1 MATAADLVLYQQGV
15 QSLMTALEA
24 HRPDADLARIDRA
37 ARLARFA
44 HRRQRRKSGQ
54 PYVVH
59 PIAVA
64 TIVAELRLDDDAVIA
79 ALLHDVLEDTQ
90 TPRAWIEAWFGHE
103 VVTMIEGVTKLSLN
117 VQAEANEKQRAVAE
131 THRAA
136 ESLRKLL
143 MAMAQD
149 FRVMVIKLADRLH
162 NMRTLGAMPEK
173 KQTRIANETLDVYA
187 PIAARLGVY
196 HVKSELEDL
205 SFAVLHPQEFAE
217 IRDRVAKTNRE
228 REGELSEAMVTLRE
242 KMAER
247 GLRNFTVNGR
257 SKHLYSIFN
266 KVVKHGVP
274 FEEIFDLVALRI
286 IVQEP
291 HECYTAMGVVYE
303 MYRPI
308 PNLFTD
314 YIQTPKPNGYQS
326 LHMKV
331 MGPGNAPL
339 EVQIR
344 TKHMHE
350 VAEFGLAAHW
360 SYKEGA
366 QANNS
371 EARLGQLR
379 RQLFEWSSDNSQT
392 SDFLRNVS
400 TDLFKEQVFAFT
412 PKGDII
418 DLPAGSTC
426 IDFAFRVHTNVG
438 TRMVGAKI
446 NGIGVKISTEIK
458 NGDVVEL
465 ITRNNAQPSLDWLEH
480 AHSQHTRN
488 KIRGF
493 FRKRNRSE
501 NEARGR
507 DALEKGFKAV
517 NIDPRQG
524 LSDDVMTEVAKQIR
538 DAVTPADVMA
548 RVGEGLTSVQSVVDR
563 VLALIR
569 ERRPP
574 EAPAAPVPAPA
585 PKKPEAT
592 LVRGVLDN
600 VMLKR
605 ARCCMPVPGDEVI
618 GYVTRGRGI
627 MIHRR
632 LCPNALRMQGEEA
645 ERLTPIE
652 WLADEHTHPVDLMI
666 ITINRHGLLM
676 DITTIL
682 AESKAGVSHVNIRT
696 LPNHTAEIAVTLE
709 VRDAKHLREVMTKIG
724 NYSDVIS
731 ILRATGSP
739 SGSGPNRKRK

>member
-1 MATAADLVLYQQGV
+1 
-15 QSLMTALEA
+15 
-24 HRPDADLARIDRA
+24 
-37 ARLARFA
+37 
-44 HRRQRRKSGQ
+44 
-54 PYVVH
+54 
-59 PIAVA
+59 
-64 TIVAELRLDDDAVIA
+64 
-79 ALLHDVLEDTQ
+79 
-90 TPRAWIEAWFGHE
+90 
-103 VVTMIEGVTKLSLN
+103 
-117 VQAEANEKQRAVAE
+117 
-131 THRAA
+131 
-136 ESLRKLL
+136 
-143 MAMAQD
+143 
-149 FRVMVIKLADRLH
+149 
-162 NMRTLGAMPEK
+162 
-173 KQTRIANETLDVYA
+173 
-187 PIAARLGVY
+187 
-196 HVKSELEDL
+196 
-205 SFAVLHPQEFAE
+205 
-217 IRDRVAKTNRE
+217 
-228 REGELSEAMVTLRE
+228 
-242 KMAER
+242 
-247 GLRNFTVNGR
+247 
-257 SKHLYSIFN
+257 
-266 KVVKHGVP
+266 
-274 FEEIFDLVALRI
+274 
-286 IVQEP
+286 
-291 HECYTAMGVVYE
+291 
-303 MYRPI
+303 
-308 PNLFTD
+308 
-314 YIQTPKPNGYQS
+314 
-326 LHMKV
+326 
-331 MGPGNAPL
+331 
-339 EVQIR
+339 
-344 TKHMHE
+344 
-350 VAEFGLAAHW
+350 
-360 SYKEGA
+360 
-366 QANNS
+366 
-371 EARLGQLR
+371 
-379 RQLFEWSSDNSQT
+379 
-392 SDFLRNVS
+392 
-400 TDLFKEQVFAFT
+400 
-412 PKGDII
+412 
-418 DLPAGSTC
+418 
-426 IDFAFRVHTNVG
+426 
-438 TRMVGAKI
+438 MVGAKI

-538 DAVTPADVMA
+538 DAVTPSDVMA

-563 VLALIR
+563 VLAMIR

-574 EAPAAPVPAPA
+574 ETPAAPVPAPA

-592 LVRGVLDN
+592 MVRGVLDN

-682 AESKAGVSHVNIRT
+682 AESKAGVSHANIRT

-739 SGSGPNRKRK
+739 SGPGPARKRK